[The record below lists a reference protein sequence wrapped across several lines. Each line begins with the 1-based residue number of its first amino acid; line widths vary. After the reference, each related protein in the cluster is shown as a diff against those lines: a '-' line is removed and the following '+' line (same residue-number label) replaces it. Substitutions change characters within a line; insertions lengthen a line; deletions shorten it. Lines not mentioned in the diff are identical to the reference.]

1 MNDLVK
7 DFKREQINPLT
18 SIVAIWVQL

>member
-18 SIVAIWVQL
+18 SIVAMWVQL